1 MMYTADMAR
10 DCEKSA
16 LDKRI
21 QEAVEEAIKRGYK
34 NAYMRVYCN
43 DWFKDDITEL
53 LKERGFFVQ
62 TDFTVTI
69 KADIKFWWD

>member
-21 QEAVEEAIKRGYK
+21 QEAVEEAIRSGHK
-34 NAYMRVYCN
+34 NAYMRVYCD

-53 LKERGFFVQ
+53 LKERGFSVQ

-69 KADIKFWWD
+69 KADINFWWD